1 MKINGIQLFLLFFT
15 EFLWYILTGFE
26 NAVFKNVYAAEQQ
39 SVTVP
44 LGQVIKKETSV
55 NLKQKV
61 EKNNPSVLRVD
72 AVTESPKA
80 LILSIPFDQSGSVW
94 LRNEQRSMEMESI
107 NIFAAESKNKQRP
120 LYLDSQMLMSQE
132 PEMDKRKSVDGAGIV
147 INLKR

>member
-1 MKINGIQLFLLFFT
+1 M
-15 EFLWYILTGFE
+15 
-26 NAVFKNVYAAEQQ
+26 
-39 SVTVP
+39 
-44 LGQVIKKETSV
+44 
-55 NLKQKV
+55 
-61 EKNNPSVLRVD
+61 LRVD